1 MRNTNTGSTMAQSS
15 RTQWGPATK
24 RIVAVVCV
32 LIALLILYLGRS
44 LIPFIVLAAILAF
57 LLDPIVTFLC
67 KLARFPRWAAVA
79 IAYITLLVILALII
93 LWGIPALVNA
103 IRQANIDLPR
113 LVMHIVIE
121 LRRWLESVR
130 FVQFMDFSADLS
142 PIVDPALEALNGV
155 VPPRVIPSPERILES
170 LPSALEVATGFASTV
185 VSTVLSAILAF
196 IFTLIYSIYLS
207 LDMPRITR
215 WVLEAIPPAYRE
227 EMSQLGS
234 MIRQVWIAYLRG
246 QLLLCGIIG
255 TAVGLGTAV
264 LGLRGAVLLGIL
276 AGILEVLPTIGPVTA
291 AIPAVIIALV
301 QGSTVLPVSNFFFAV
316 LVALFYWVIQQ
327 LENNL
332 IVPRVIGNA
341 IKVHPI
347 LVMAAV
353 VIGASVA
360 GIFGALIASP
370 ILATGRVLAHYVY
383 CKLLDIPPFPPEQPV
398 IASKPERPPLV
409 HMSRAWFTNT
419 YTRMANISSKVFCTL
434 SPVILRIAHLTIRLV
449 SWLWPRL
456 VRMTIWSW
464 STLKRILPRVYAVA
478 ARAAINLYLSVR
490 SGMST

>member
-1 MRNTNTGSTMAQSS
+1 MTQPNL
-15 RTQWGPATK
+15 TQWSPATK
-24 RIVAVVCV
+24 RIIAIACV
-32 LIALLILYLGRS
+32 LIALLVLYLGRS

-57 LLDPIVTFLC
+57 LLDPIVNFLC
-67 KLARFPRWAAVA
+67 KLARLPRWAAVA
-79 IAYITLLVILALII
+79 IAYIVLLVLLALTI
-93 LWGIPALVNA
+93 LLGIPALIDA
-103 IRQANIDLPR
+103 IRQVNIDLPR

-121 LRRWLESVR
+121 LRRWLESIR
-130 FVQFMDFSADLS
+130 FIQLMDFSADLS
-142 PIVDPALEALNGV
+142 PVVDPVLEALNGV

-170 LPSALEVATGFASTV
+170 LPSALEIATGFASTV
-185 VSTVLSAILAF
+185 VGTVLSAILAF

-207 LDMPRITR
+207 LDMPRISR
-215 WVLEAIPPAYRE
+215 WIFEAIPPNYRD
-227 EMSQLGS
+227 EMAQLGR

-255 TAVGLGTAV
+255 TAVGLGTAA

-301 QGSTVLPVSNFFFAV
+301 YGSTVLPVSNFFFAV

-327 LENNL
+327 LENNI

-370 ILATGRVLAHYVY
+370 VLATGRVLARYVY
-383 CKLLDIPPFPPEQPV
+383 CKLLDIPPFPPESSVAAPE
-398 IASKPERPPLV
+398 PERQSPFPI
-409 HMSRAWFTNT
+409 SKARFANAYAWMVN
-419 YTRMANISSKVFCTL
+419 ASIKVFYGL
-434 SPVILRIAHLTIRLV
+434 SPVVRQFARQAIRLV
-449 SWLWPRL
+449 IWLWPRL

-464 STLKRILPRVYAVA
+464 SMLRYHLPRVYAMA
-478 ARAAINLYLSVR
+478 ARAATDFYLSVR
-490 SGMST
+490 RGTST

>member
-1 MRNTNTGSTMAQSS
+1 MTQYNL
-15 RTQWGPATK
+15 TQWSPSTK
-24 RIVAVVCV
+24 RIVAIACV
-32 LIALLILYLGRS
+32 LIALLVLYLGRS

-67 KLARFPRWAAVA
+67 RLARFPRWAAVA
-79 IAYITLLVILALII
+79 IAYIALLVLLALII
-93 LWGIPALVNA
+93 LLGIPALVDA

-121 LRRWLESVR
+121 LRRWLESIR

-142 PIVDPALEALNGV
+142 PIVDPVLEALNGV

-170 LPSALEVATGFASTV
+170 LPSAVEMATGFASTV

-207 LDMPRITR
+207 LDMPRISR
-215 WVLEAIPPAYRE
+215 WIYEAIPLTYRD
-227 EMSQLGS
+227 EMTQLGR

-255 TAVGLGTAV
+255 TAVGLGTAA

-291 AIPAVIIALV
+291 AIPAVLIALV
-301 QGSTVLPVSNFFFAV
+301 YGSTVLPVSNFFFAV

-332 IVPRVIGNA
+332 IVPRVIGHA

-370 ILATGRVLAHYVY
+370 VLATGRVLARYIY
-383 CKLLDIPPFPPEQPV
+383 CKLLDIPPFPPEPSV
-398 IASKPERPPLV
+398 AAPELERQSLFQ
-409 HMSRAWFTNT
+409 MNKAWFANAYARTV
-419 YTRMANISSKVFCTL
+419 NISIKVFYVL
-434 SPVILRIAHLTIRLV
+434 SPVVRQIARQTVRLAI
-449 SWLWPRL
+449 WLWPRL
-456 VRMTIWSW
+456 VRIALWNWCM
-464 STLKRILPRVYAVA
+464 LRYHLPRVYALVV
-478 ARAAINLYLSVR
+478 RAATDLYLSVR
-490 SGMST
+490 RGTST

>member
-1 MRNTNTGSTMAQSS
+1 MTQYG
-15 RTQWGPATK
+15 RTQWSSSTK
-24 RIVAVVCV
+24 RIVAITCI
-32 LIALLILYLGRS
+32 LIALLVLYLGRS
-44 LIPFIVLAAILAF
+44 LIPFVVLAAILAF

-67 KLARFPRWAAVA
+67 KFAHFPRWAGVA
-79 IAYITLLVILALII
+79 IAYITLLVILALTI
-93 LWGIPALVNA
+93 LLGIPALVDA
-103 IRQANIDLPR
+103 IRQANIDLPKI
-113 LVMHIVIE
+113 VMHIVIE
-121 LRRWLESVR
+121 MRRWLESVR
-130 FVQFMDFSADLS
+130 FVQLMDFSADLS
-142 PIVDPALEALNGV
+142 PVVDPALEALNGV

-170 LPSALEVATGFASTV
+170 LPSALELATGLASTV

-207 LDMPRITR
+207 LDMPRISR
-215 WVLEAIPPAYRE
+215 WMLELIPPAYRE
-227 EMSQLGS
+227 EMSQLGR

-246 QLLLCGIIG
+246 QLLLCCIIG
-255 TAVGLGTAV
+255 VAVGLGTAM

-276 AGILEVLPTIGPVTA
+276 AGVLEVLPTIGPVTA

-301 QGSTVLPVSNFFFAV
+301 QGSSVLPVSNFFFAV

-327 LENNL
+327 LENNI

-383 CKLLDIPPFPPEQPV
+383 CKLLDTSPFPSEQPV
-398 IASKPERPPLV
+398 VAPESERPLFA
-409 HMSRAWFTNT
+409 HTSRAWFINA
-419 YTRMANISSKVFCTL
+419 YVHVANILTRMSDTL
-434 SPVILRIAHLTIRLV
+434 PPRAYRVIHLIMRLAA
-449 SWLWPRL
+449 WLWPRL
-456 VRMTIWSW
+456 VRVTIWSW
-464 STLKRILPRVYAVA
+464 SALRQYLPRVYTA
-478 ARAAINLYLSVR
+478 AMRTVTNIYLSVR
-490 SGMST
+490 GGMST